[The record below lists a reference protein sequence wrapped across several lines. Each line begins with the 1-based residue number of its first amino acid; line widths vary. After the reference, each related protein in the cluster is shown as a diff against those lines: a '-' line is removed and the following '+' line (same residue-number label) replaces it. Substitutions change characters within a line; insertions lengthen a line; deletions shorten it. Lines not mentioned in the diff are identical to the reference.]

1 MDSAKEETLNNV
13 GKLLLRLSSGGFML
27 THGYP
32 KMMAW
37 SAKSATFP
45 DPLGVGSA
53 TSLALA
59 IFAEFFCALAVMVG
73 ALTRPA
79 TIPLIVTMGV
89 AAFVIHGADPW
100 GKQEKAVLYL
110 AMYLVVLVVG
120 PGEYSV
126 DAKVLGKGKS

>member
-1 MDSAKEETLNNV
+1 MDASKEETLNNI

-32 KMMAW
+32 KLMSW

-45 DPLGVGSA
+45 DPVGSA

-59 IFAEFFCALAVMVG
+59 IFAEFFCALAVMTG
-73 ALTRPA
+73 AFTRPA
-79 TIPLIVTMGV
+79 VVPLVVTMAV
-89 AAFVIHGADPW
+89 AGFVVHGADPW
-100 GKQEKAVLYL
+100 GRKEKAILDL
-110 AMYLVVLVVG
+110 AMYLAVFFLG

-126 DAKVLGKGKS
+126 DAKLRRK